1 MEFLV
6 LVVSKRNPR
15 AVLDVLTDVGSS
27 LAEAYEYSFRVAD
40 RYGVKTEVIRIRR
53 GVTPNAQRCS

>member
-53 GVTPNAQRCS
+53 G